1 MAEKKFELTNLA
13 TGKKSLAEVK
23 SGTLGPDVLNIASL
37 AKDHGMF
44 TFDPGFMA
52 TAACESKITF
62 IDGDEGVLL
71 HRGIPIEQLAEKSNF
86 LEVAYLMINGELPTN
101 EQQAEFSHAVQY
113 HTMINESLLR
123 FFNGFQYNAHPMAML
138 SGVVASMAA
147 FYHDSMDIHNPRHR
161 EIFAHRIIAKIPTI
175 AAAAYKHAL
184 GQPFIYPRNDLDY
197 CGNLLHMFFAVP
209 CEQYNVDPVQAQ
221 ALDLLFILHADHEQN
236 ASTSTVRLAGSTGA
250 NPYAAISSGISALWG
265 PAHGGANEAVLAMLE
280 QIGTVDNVPKFL
292 AKAKDKNDN
301 FRLMGFGHRVY
312 KNFDPRATIIRAMAT
327 RCWRSSASPT
337 IRCSSSRSSWKRSR
351 SRTSTSSSA
360 SCIRTWISIPA
371 SSTAPSAFRQSMFT
385 VMFAIARTVGWVAH
399 WQEMIADPAMK
410 ISRPRQLYTGPA
422 KPRIHRNR
430 TALSAVG
437 SGPATIPVPP
447 RPRGAL
453 AGHPPGWPVT
463 DGCRRWETRRHRS
476 PDRRR
481 RTAPPDTPP
490 VDSVHSAGDVRRRGG
505 ECRVP

>member
-1 MAEKKFELTNLA
+1 MSDKKFELIDTA
-13 TGKKSLAEVK
+13 TGKKSTAEVK
-23 SGTLGPDVLNIASL
+23 SGTLGPSVLNIASL
-37 AKDHGMF
+37 PRDHGLF

-62 IDGDEGVLL
+62 IDGEEGVLL

-86 LEVAYLMINGELPTN
+86 LEVAFLLINGELPTSD
-101 EQQAEFSHAVQY
+101 QLSEFSHAIQY

-175 AAAAYKHAL
+175 AAAAYKHSL

-197 CGNLLHMFFAVP
+197 GSNLLHMFFAVP
-209 CEQYNVDPVQAQ
+209 CEPYNVDPVTSQ

-250 NPYAAISSGISALWG
+250 NPYAAISAGISALWG

-280 QIGTVDNVPKFL
+280 QIGTVENVPKYL

-312 KNFDPRATIIRAMAT
+312 KNFDPRAKIIRAMCHKVLAKLGKSDNPLFELAL
-327 RCWRSSASPT
+327 RLEEIALKDEYFVERKLYPNVDFYSGIIYSA
-337 IRCSSSRSSWKRSR
+337 IG
-351 SRTSTSSSA
+351 
-360 SCIRTWISIPA
+360 IP
-371 SSTAPSAFRQSMFT
+371 QSMFT

-422 KPRIHRNR
+422 
-430 TALSAVG
+430 
-437 SGPATIPVPP
+437 
-447 RPRGAL
+447 
-453 AGHPPGWPVT
+453 
-463 DGCRRWETRRHRS
+463 TRDYIEMKKR
-476 PDRRR
+476 
-481 RTAPPDTPP
+481 
-490 VDSVHSAGDVRRRGG
+490 
-505 ECRVP
+505 